1 MSDEEP
7 KVPESFTNETV
18 DAPDILRQQ
27 VTDTVVEEIE
37 ITDTETGKTHTAR
50 EEGYSE
56 AEIES
61 KHLVKIAPLLYYCP
75 DNRKVLLIPFS
86 IPFSL
91 LEALKFFA
99 EAAHNIEVQIK
110 DENKKIKEQ
119 EISKTAN

>member
-1 MSDEEP
+1 MNDQN
-7 KVPESFTNETV
+7 TN
-18 DAPDILRQQ
+18 DAPEILRQQ
-27 VTDTVVEEIE
+27 VTETRIEESE
-37 ITDTETGKTHTAR
+37 ITDTETGKTHKVR
-50 EEGYSE
+50 EEGYTE

-61 KHLVKIAPLLYYCP
+61 KNLVKIAPLLYYCP

-110 DENKKIKEQ
+110 EENKKIKAEREQ
-119 EISKTAN
+119 EAKEINKTAN

>member
-1 MSDEEP
+1 MNDQN
-7 KVPESFTNETV
+7 TNDQE
-18 DAPDILRQQ
+18 APDILRQQ
-27 VTDTVVEEIE
+27 VTETVVQESE
-37 ITDTETGKTHTAR
+37 ITDTETGKTHKVR

-61 KHLVKIAPLLYYCP
+61 THLVKIAPLLYYCP

-99 EAAHNIEVQIK
+99 QAAHNIEVQIK
-110 DENKKIKEQ
+110 EENKKIKAEREQ
-119 EISKTAN
+119 EAKEINKNAN

>member
-1 MSDEEP
+1 MNDDQIQSDD
-7 KVPESFTNETV
+7 V
-18 DAPDILRQQ
+18 PDILRER
-27 VTDTVVEEIE
+27 VTDTIVEESE
-37 ITDTETGKTHTAR
+37 ITDTQTGKTHGVR

-99 EAAHNIEVQIK
+99 EAAHNIEIQIK
-110 DENKKIKEQ
+110 DENKKIKAEREKEAK
-119 EISKTAN
+119 EINNKAN